1 MVVMPMP
8 SPKKKITFFFGPVSV
23 EEEPDE
29 KHPASE
35 MQARPAAT
43 ANLNFIGAS
52 LLEIEAAILAGDR

>member
-8 SPKKKITFFFGPVSV
+8 SPKKKITFFFGVVSV
-23 EEEPDE
+23 EEPDE

-52 LLEIEAAILAGDR
+52 LIEIEAPILGINR